1 MRRTDREETLLT
13 YATEK
18 SIETGEIP
26 LEEGWEKLRE
36 NGICVLVDILQ
47 GNASDRRP
55 FGNKG
60 YVSLY
65 TISYR
70 MCSNAGLYD
79 HSKALYDRT
88 KDEIEHVL
96 QHYVV
101 PELNKNKYADEGNAI
116 LNKFSHHWENHKVF
130 VKWMQQLFRHLD
142 NGYIANSSIS
152 TITSVGLKLF
162 FDIVFVQFKAEV
174 RESLLNAIDTER
186 DGINIDQDLLRSCV
200 EVFPVMGLSSKC
212 TTLKTVQSALNTQPD
227 LSVYESD
234 LEISL
239 LKRTSDYYARK
250 SRVWLEDQTTPE
262 YLTRAE
268 MALKAERNRVKRYL
282 HPSTQSKLLCACEQE
297 LLQKYKGP
305 LINHDQ
311 SGLRS
316 LLAEDRN
323 EDLRRMFNLF
333 RRLADGLSPMALM
346 TKKFVQSEG
355 NKLLQERRDL
365 IHSLKSKGRKLSS
378 NDPDLI
384 DQLMTLHSKMSRL
397 VLELFDNEAQFQ
409 RALREAFQEVMNADT
424 TSDDSNVELL
434 VVHTD
439 RILSGKLKLDEEEV
453 ENRLEHCIQLFQ
465 FVSDKDLYA
474 ELYRERLAK
483 RLLSKKYTSIHAEKS
498 MIVKMKTQQGAPF
511 TTKLEGM
518 VNDFTVGKD
527 IDQTWTAH
535 LNKLRAA
542 NLLANRTRMD
552 FSVQVLTQGFWPSQ
566 KQRDLQLSHEM
577 RDAKSAFN
585 TWYTERHS
593 HRVLSW
599 VYILGDVVVKGNF
612 GGRSYDMTMTTFQA
626 MALLAFAC
634 KKEAVAFPEICEH
647 MQIDEPTGK
656 RVLHS
661 LACGKYKLLD
671 KTGHHRTINCKTDL
685 FESNAIFY
693 SKLKRFKVQMSM
705 LDGDFKRKVNV
716 EIQQQRGFGIDAT
729 IVRILKS
736 RKR

>member
-1 MRRTDREETLLT
+1 
-13 YATEK
+13 
-18 SIETGEIP
+18 
-26 LEEGWEKLRE
+26 
-36 NGICVLVDILQ
+36 
-47 GNASDRRP
+47 
-55 FGNKG
+55 
-60 YVSLY
+60 
-65 TISYR
+65 

-212 TTLKTVQSALNTQPD
+212 TTFKTVQSALNTQPD

-518 VNDFTVGKD
+518 VNDFTVG
-527 IDQTWTAH
+527 
-535 LNKLRAA
+535 
-542 NLLANRTRMD
+542 
-552 FSVQVLTQGFWPSQ
+552 SY
-566 KQRDLQLSHEM
+566 QLSL
-577 RDAKSAFN
+577 FN
-585 TWYTERHS
+585 S
-593 HRVLSW
+593 FSFLS
-599 VYILGDVVVKGNF
+599 
-612 GGRSYDMTMTTFQA
+612 
-626 MALLAFAC
+626 
-634 KKEAVAFPEICEH
+634 
-647 MQIDEPTGK
+647 
-656 RVLHS
+656 
-661 LACGKYKLLD
+661 
-671 KTGHHRTINCKTDL
+671 
-685 FESNAIFY
+685 
-693 SKLKRFKVQMSM
+693 
-705 LDGDFKRKVNV
+705 
-716 EIQQQRGFGIDAT
+716 
-729 IVRILKS
+729 
-736 RKR
+736 

>member
-1 MRRTDREETLLT
+1 
-13 YATEK
+13 
-18 SIETGEIP
+18 
-26 LEEGWEKLRE
+26 
-36 NGICVLVDILQ
+36 
-47 GNASDRRP
+47 
-55 FGNKG
+55 
-60 YVSLY
+60 
-65 TISYR
+65 
-70 MCSNAGLYD
+70 
-79 HSKALYDRT
+79 
-88 KDEIEHVL
+88 
-96 QHYVV
+96 
-101 PELNKNKYADEGNAI
+101 
-116 LNKFSHHWENHKVF
+116 
-130 VKWMQQLFRHLD
+130 
-142 NGYIANSSIS
+142 
-152 TITSVGLKLF
+152 
-162 FDIVFVQFKAEV
+162 
-174 RESLLNAIDTER
+174 
-186 DGINIDQDLLRSCV
+186 
-200 EVFPVMGLSSKC
+200 MGLSSKC

-282 HPSTQSKLLCACEQE
+282 HPSTQSKLLSACEQE

-346 TKKFVQSEG
+346 TKKFVKSEG
-355 NKLLQERRDL
+355 GKLLQERRDL

-498 MIVKMKTQQGAPF
+498 MIVNMKTQQGAPF

-518 VNDFTVGKD
+518 VNDFTVG
-527 IDQTWTAH
+527 
-535 LNKLRAA
+535 
-542 NLLANRTRMD
+542 
-552 FSVQVLTQGFWPSQ
+552 SY
-566 KQRDLQLSHEM
+566 QLSL
-577 RDAKSAFN
+577 FN
-585 TWYTERHS
+585 S
-593 HRVLSW
+593 FSFLS
-599 VYILGDVVVKGNF
+599 
-612 GGRSYDMTMTTFQA
+612 
-626 MALLAFAC
+626 
-634 KKEAVAFPEICEH
+634 
-647 MQIDEPTGK
+647 
-656 RVLHS
+656 
-661 LACGKYKLLD
+661 
-671 KTGHHRTINCKTDL
+671 
-685 FESNAIFY
+685 
-693 SKLKRFKVQMSM
+693 
-705 LDGDFKRKVNV
+705 
-716 EIQQQRGFGIDAT
+716 
-729 IVRILKS
+729 
-736 RKR
+736 